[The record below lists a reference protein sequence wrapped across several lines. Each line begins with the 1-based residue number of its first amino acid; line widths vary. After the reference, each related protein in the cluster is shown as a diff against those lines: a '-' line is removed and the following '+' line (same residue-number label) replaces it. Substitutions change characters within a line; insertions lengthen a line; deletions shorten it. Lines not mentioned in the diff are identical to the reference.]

1 MRAMLVLPPLRRL
14 CHFPLCKKIDTV
26 CECCALC
33 PSKFP
38 APPVLPYGSG
48 DTGKAEPALP
58 GASGGGG
65 NAVNLSL
72 TIPIIGFAL
81 CYNVCIEKQ
90 MVRRMDAMKDWD
102 FGYFGKGIDGYVHY
116 MQAFH
121 RNFPQ
126 SSRPPE
132 AKRAEQKPKEE
143 ESLLQSL
150 AELGGLFM
158 IIVLLLGV
166 LSLLQ

>member
-1 MRAMLVLPPLRRL
+1 MR
-14 CHFPLCKKIDTV
+14 
-26 CECCALC
+26 
-33 PSKFP
+33 
-38 APPVLPYGSG
+38 
-48 DTGKAEPALP
+48 
-58 GASGGGG
+58 
-65 NAVNLSL
+65 
-72 TIPIIGFAL
+72 
-81 CYNVCIEKQ
+81 
-90 MVRRMDAMKDWD
+90 DWD

-158 IIVLLLGV
+158 IIVILLGV